1 MIWIITISALV
12 AGLTVIALTEPK
24 PVGPMNRGQKVHAR
38 LRVVAYALGRGI
50 AMVLWSVFE
59 CVRIVAAEMVDALAA
74 IERACEDRYVDQ
86 KLALGRA
93 HVESEGVAML
103 DASKWGRS

>member
-1 MIWIITISALV
+1 MTWLITIVVAI

-24 PVGPMNRGQKVHAR
+24 ADGPMNRGQKVHAR
-38 LRVVAYALGRGI
+38 LRVVAYALGRGV
-50 AMVLWSVFE
+50 ALVLWSVFE
-59 CVRIVAAEMVDALAA
+59 CIRIVAAEMVDALAA

-93 HVESEGVAML
+93 HVAAEEEVS
-103 DASKWGRS
+103 R